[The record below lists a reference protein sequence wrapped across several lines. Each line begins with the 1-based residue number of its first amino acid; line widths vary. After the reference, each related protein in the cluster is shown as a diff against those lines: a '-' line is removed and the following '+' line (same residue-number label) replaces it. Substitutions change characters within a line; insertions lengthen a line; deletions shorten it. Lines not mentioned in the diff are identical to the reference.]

1 MSNLYKVIAL
11 IFALFI
17 IYGLAI
23 PFIMSDEFDK
33 LVIQYG
39 LDKLAFEIFWR

>member
-1 MSNLYKVIAL
+1 MSNMYKITAL
-11 IFALFI
+11 VFALLI

-39 LDKLAFEIFWR
+39 LDKLAFDFFWR